1 MRLSPLLLAATGL
14 ALLAAPLTAQDPAL
28 VEALAPLLMA
38 EDRRQ
43 LDLTAMARAI
53 GHPDPLVRRT
63 AVVAVG
69 RIGDRRGAPL
79 IVEALGDRDQN
90 VVADA
95 FFALGLL
102 ADSNNAAAIIARL
115 RQPDSLDAAAAGEAS
130 AALARS
136 GGSAAV
142 AMLTE
147 VIGGRTSLPA
157 ARRDLMLPTALLESW
172 KLAAQAPVAAMLPF
186 LTNPNDDLRWR
197 ATYTLARLKAP
208 TAGNGLLRSAR
219 DKMALI
225 REAALRSYTKAYA
238 DSAGLPAA
246 TVLGELRR
254 ALQDASPGV
263 KISALQALG
272 SWRDSAEV
280 TGVLRLLTDADFN
293 VRVQATT
300 ALGELRGEAAMAAL
314 DGLFDKQGASWAM
327 RRVAFS
333 ALARADTARFA
344 KRAAVWQASQD
355 VRERMAAYEGWG
367 SISSTGNAVFQAGL
381 QDADAR
387 VQAAALGAWRSAR
400 PRTDSTV
407 VAAARERLRSAAPEV
422 RATAAGVLGAN
433 ARVEDL
439 DLLLAAWRLGAADVE
454 RDAQQA
460 VLATMAGLARR
471 VPDVL
476 QQLGDPSRRDF
487 FTPPAEMLLRRDA
500 ARSWPALAERWGPAL
515 PVVTGR
521 SLEEYR
527 VIVRTLVLAKENPH
541 VTVELDGRGTIDLEL
556 LGREAPLTVA
566 NFLRLVDRRW
576 FDGNRWHRVVPNFV
590 IQDGDRSGTGSG
602 GPGWAIRDE
611 FNRRRYD
618 VPMAGMA
625 LSGPETGGSQWFINV
640 SPQPHLD
647 GRYTI
652 FGKVAGSYAALLRV
666 TQGDVIRSIHR

>member
-102 ADSNNAAAIIARL
+102 TDSNNAAAIIARL

-147 VIGGRTSLPA
+147 IIGGRTSLPA

-333 ALARADTARFA
+333 ALARADTTRFA

-460 VLATMAGLARR
+460 
-471 VPDVL
+471 
-476 QQLGDPSRRDF
+476 
-487 FTPPAEMLLRRDA
+487 
-500 ARSWPALAERWGPAL
+500 
-515 PVVTGR
+515 
-521 SLEEYR
+521 
-527 VIVRTLVLAKENPH
+527 VLAKENPH

>member
-1 MRLSPLLLAATGL
+1 MRLSPFLHAAAGL
-14 ALLAAPLTAQDPAL
+14 ALLAAPLAAQDPAL
-28 VEALAPLLMA
+28 VEALAPILMA
-38 EDRRQ
+38 EDRRL
-43 LDLTAMARAI
+43 LDLSAMSRAI
-53 GHPDPLVRRT
+53 GHPDALVRRT

-69 RIGDRRGAPL
+69 RIGDKRGAPL
-79 IVEALGDRDQN
+79 IVEALGDRDQA

-102 ADSNNAAAIIARL
+102 ADSNNAAAIIARI
-115 RQPDSLDAAAAGEAS
+115 RQPDSLDAAAAAEAS

-136 GGSAAV
+136 GGSAAI
-142 AMLTE
+142 AMLGE
-147 VIGGRTSLPA
+147 IIGGRGSVTA
-157 ARRDLMLPTALLESW
+157 ARRDLLLPIALLESW
-172 KLAAQAPVAAMLPF
+172 KLGAQAPVAAMLPF
-186 LTNPNDDLRWR
+186 LNDQNDDLRWR
-197 ATYTLARLKAP
+197 ATYTVARLKAP
-208 TAGNGLLRSAR
+208 TAGNQLLRAAR
-219 DKMALI
+219 DKMPLV
-225 REAALRSYTKAYA
+225 REAAVKAFTRAYA

-280 TGVLRLLTDADFN
+280 ANVLRLLTDADFN

-314 DGLFDKQGASWAM
+314 DGLFEKQGASWAM
-327 RRVAFS
+327 KRVAFS
-333 ALARADTARFA
+333 ALARGDTARFA
-344 KRAAVWQASQD
+344 KRAAAWQASAD
-355 VRERMAAYEGWG
+355 VRERIAAYEGWG
-367 SISSTGNAVFQAGL
+367 TISGTGNAVFQAGL
-381 QDADAR
+381 QDADPR
-387 VQAAALGAWRSAR
+387 VQAVALSAWRTAR
-400 PRTDSTV
+400 PRTDTTV
-407 VAAARERLRSAAPEV
+407 IAAARERLRSPAHEV
-422 RATAAGVLGAN
+422 RATAAGVLGPN
-433 ARVEDL
+433 ARAEDL
-439 DLLLAAWRLGAADVE
+439 DLLLAAWRMGATDVE

-471 VPDVL
+471 VPEVL

-500 ARSWPALAERWGPAL
+500 ARSWPALAERWGPAF

-521 SLEEYR
+521 GLEDYR
-527 VIVRTLVLAKENPH
+527 QIVRTLVLAKDNPH
-541 VTVELDGRGTIDLEL
+541 VTIELDHRGTIDLEL

-566 NFLRLVDRRW
+566 NFLRLIDRHW

-618 VPMAGMA
+618 VPMVGMA
-625 LSGPETGGSQWFINV
+625 LSGPDTGGSQWFINV

-652 FGKVAGSYAALLRV
+652 FGKVAGSYAPLLRV
-666 TQGDVIRSIHR
+666 TQGDLIRSIHR